1 MPVPT
6 ASLQKS
12 IGPVQFVAVG
22 FGSIVGTGW
31 VVLLGGWLL
40 HAAPGGA
47 TLGIILGGAAM
58 ALIAAMYA
66 ELGSRFPRTGGE
78 VTYITAVFGKTSGF
92 IVGWL
97 LTLACLSALIFE
109 GIALGWIL
117 EVLWP
122 PLAGP
127 LLYVNFGEKISLG
140 GLLVSLAGCAT
151 IAVLNY
157 RGTHSFIRFQN
168 TGLSCFVTV

>member
-1 MPVPT
+1 MSTVRSGQT
-6 ASLQKS
+6 ATFQRT
-12 IGPVQFVAVG
+12 IGPVQFAIFG

-47 TLGIILGGAAM
+47 ILGIILAGAAM

-66 ELGSRFPRTGGE
+66 ELGSRFPQTGGE
-78 VTYITAVFGKTSGF
+78 VTYINAVFGKTFGF

-97 LTLACLSALIFE
+97 LTSGLSLLLIFE
-109 GIALGWIL
+109 GIALSWMF

-122 PLAGP
+122 PIAGP
-127 LLYVNFGEKISLG
+127 ILYVNLRGADSAW
-140 GLLVSLAGCAT
+140 AGC
-151 IAVLNY
+151 
-157 RGTHSFIRFQN
+157 
-168 TGLSCFVTV
+168 LSPWPAARRSLS